1 MSTAQELA
9 EWALKLTWSDLPK
22 DVQKIVKE
30 HALDGFGDAI
40 GGRSTAVASAAV
52 ATIAQYGESNSATIW
67 GSNQKTSVP
76 GAAFINAILI
86 HALDFDD
93 THAGG
98 LVHATAPT
106 LPVAIAL
113 GESLGA
119 SGEDVI
125 AAYAVGLEIICRLGA
140 ATPHGFH
147 SRGLHA
153 TQVCGTIASAVVAA
167 KLMKLS
173 VSQTVNAMG
182 IAGSFSGGL
191 LEFLNTGSSTKQI
204 HPGIAAQ
211 GGITAANL
219 AANGGSGPETVIEG
233 QYGIFST
240 LSARPADI
248 ASVTKDLG
256 KVWQSSQITI
266 KPYPACQLS
275 HVTLDAVKVA
285 WASAKA
291 SNVHFSDIAKISA
304 IVHPDSAKI
313 VCHPRSEKN
322 EPKTPY
328 DAKFS
333 LPWSVA
339 ALLVDGALVV
349 ETFEPDSIKRPEVIA
364 LAGKF
369 EFVEK
374 SEVSAAAAAAG
385 SVEISTHDGRTF
397 VGKVASSAG
406 GPSNRLSLE
415 SLIEKFL
422 LQCQD
427 RLSASAAAD
436 EILHIESTAKIA
448 TISSMLATLGKQGGL
463 NE

>member
-9 EWALKLTWSDLPK
+9 EWALKLTWSDLPTN
-22 DVQKIVKE
+22 VQNIVKE

-40 GGRSTAVASAAV
+40 GGRTTAVANAATETV
-52 ATIAQYGESNSATIW
+52 AQYGESNAATIW
-67 GSNQKTSVP
+67 GSGNKTSVP
-76 GAAFINAILI
+76 AAAFINAILI

-106 LPVAIAL
+106 LPVAMAL

-119 SGEDVI
+119 SGEEVI
-125 AAYAVGLEIICRLGA
+125 TAYAAGLEVICRLGA

-147 SRGLHA
+147 ARGLHA

-173 VSQTVNAMG
+173 VAQTVNAMG

-211 GGITAANL
+211 GGVTAANL
-219 AANGGSGPETVIEG
+219 AANSASGPESVIEG
-233 QYGIFST
+233 QYGIFNA
-240 LSARPADI
+240 LSNRPADI
-248 ASVTKDLG
+248 ASITKDLG
-256 KVWQSSQITI
+256 KDWQCAQITI
-266 KPYPACQLS
+266 KQYPACQLS
-275 HVTLDAVKVA
+275 HVTLDATKIA
-285 WASAKA
+285 WASAKVTGVSIA
-291 SNVHFSDIAKISA
+291 DISKISA

-313 VCHPRSEKN
+313 VCYPRAEKN

-339 ALLVDGALVV
+339 ALLIDGALVV
-349 ETFEPDSIKRPEVIA
+349 DTFEAESIKRPEVIA
-364 LAGKF
+364 LASKF
-369 EFVEK
+369 EYSEK

-385 SVEISTHDGRTF
+385 SVEITTTDGRTF
-397 VGKVASSAG
+397 TGKVASSAG
-406 GPSNRLSLE
+406 GPNNRLTLE
-415 SLIEKFL
+415 ALTEKFV
-422 LQCQD
+422 LQCSD
-427 RLSASAAAD
+427 RSAAQSAAD
-436 EILHIESTAKIA
+436 EILHIESVAKIA
-448 TISSMLATLGKQGGL
+448 TIAAKIATLGK
-463 NE
+463 

>member
-1 MSTAQELA
+1 MTTAQELA

-22 DVQKIVKE
+22 DVQQIVKE
-30 HALDGFGDAI
+30 HALDGFGDAV
-40 GGRSTAVASAAV
+40 GGRSTAVAGAAAATV
-52 ATIAQYGESNSATIW
+52 AHYGESSAATIW
-67 GSNQKTSVP
+67 GTGNKSSVP
-76 GAAFINAILI
+76 AAAFVNAILI

-106 LPVAIAL
+106 LPVAMAL

-119 SGEDVI
+119 TGEEVI
-125 AAYAVGLEIICRLGA
+125 NAYAAGLEIICRLGA

-147 SRGLHA
+147 ARGLHA
-153 TQVCGTIASAVVAA
+153 TQVCGTIAACVVAA

-173 VSQTVNAMG
+173 VAQTVNAMG

-219 AANGGSGPETVIEG
+219 AANCASGPESVIEG
-233 QYGIFST
+233 QYGIFNA
-240 LSARPADI
+240 LSDRPADF
-248 ASVTKDLG
+248 ASVVENLG
-256 KVWQSSQITI
+256 KDWQCAQITI

-275 HVTLDAVKVA
+275 HVTLDAVKIA

-291 SNVHFSDIAKISA
+291 AGVSIADIAKISA

-339 ALLVDGALVV
+339 ALIFDGALVV
-349 ETFEPDSIKRPEVIA
+349 ETFEPESIKRPEVIA
-364 LAGKF
+364 LASKF
-369 EFVEK
+369 EFSEK
-374 SEVSAAAAAAG
+374 SEVAAAAAAAG
-385 SVEISTHDGRTF
+385 AVELTTTDGRSF
-397 VGKVASSAG
+397 SGKVASSAG
-406 GPSNRLSLE
+406 GPNNRLTLVALTEKFVLQCSNR
-415 SLIEKFL
+415 
-422 LQCQD
+422 Q
-427 RLSASAAAD
+427 AAQSVAD
-436 EILHIESTAKIA
+436 EILHIESVAQIATIAAKIA
-448 TISSMLATLGKQGGL
+448 TLGR
-463 NE
+463 

>member
-1 MSTAQELA
+1 MTTAQELA

-22 DVQKIVKE
+22 DVQQIVKE
-30 HALDGFGDAI
+30 HALDGFGDAV
-40 GGRSTAVASAAV
+40 GGRSTAVAGAAAATV
-52 ATIAQYGESNSATIW
+52 AHYGESTAATIW
-67 GSNQKTSVP
+67 GTGNKSSVP
-76 GAAFINAILI
+76 AAAFVNAILI

-106 LPVAIAL
+106 LPVAMAL
-113 GESLGA
+113 GA
-119 SGEDVI
+119 TGEEVI
-125 AAYAVGLEIICRLGA
+125 TAYAAGLEIICRLGA

-147 SRGLHA
+147 ARGLHA
-153 TQVCGTIASAVVAA
+153 TQVCGTIAACVVAA

-173 VSQTVNAMG
+173 VAQTVNAMG

-219 AANGGSGPETVIEG
+219 AANGASGPESVIEG
-233 QYGIFST
+233 QYGIFNA
-240 LSARPADI
+240 LSDRPADF
-248 ASVTKDLG
+248 ASVVKNLG
-256 KVWQSSQITI
+256 QDWQCAQITI

-275 HVTLDAVKVA
+275 HVTLDAVKIA

-291 SNVHFSDIAKISA
+291 AGVSIADIAKISA

-339 ALLVDGALVV
+339 ALIFDGALVV
-349 ETFEPDSIKRPEVIA
+349 ETFEPESIKRPEVIA
-364 LAGKF
+364 LASKF
-369 EFVEK
+369 EFSEK
-374 SEVSAAAAAAG
+374 SEVAAAAAAAG
-385 SVEISTHDGRTF
+385 AVELTTTDGRSF
-397 VGKVASSAG
+397 SGKVASSTG
-406 GPSNRLSLE
+406 GPNNRLTLVALTEKFVLQCSNR
-415 SLIEKFL
+415 
-422 LQCQD
+422 Q
-427 RLSASAAAD
+427 AAQSVAD
-436 EILHIESTAKIA
+436 EILHIESVAQIATIAAKIA
-448 TISSMLATLGKQGGL
+448 TLGR
-463 NE
+463 

>member
-9 EWALKLTWSDLPK
+9 EWALKLTWSDLPA
-22 DVQKIVKE
+22 DVQQIVKE
-30 HALDGFGDAI
+30 HALDGIGDAI
-40 GGRSTAVASAAV
+40 GGRSTVVANAAK
-52 ATIAQYGESNSATIW
+52 ATVSLYGESNAASIW
-67 GSNQKTSVP
+67 GSSERTSVP
-76 GAAFINAILI
+76 AAAFINAILI

-119 SGEDVI
+119 SGEDVVT
-125 AAYAVGLEIICRLGA
+125 AYAVGLEVICRLGA

-147 SRGLHA
+147 ARGLHA

-173 VSQTVNAMG
+173 VEQTVNAMG

-219 AANGGSGPETVIEG
+219 AANSASGPETVIEG
-233 QYGIFST
+233 QYGIYKT
-240 LSARPADI
+240 LSDRPADI
-248 ASVTKDLG
+248 SSITSDLG
-256 KVWQSSQITI
+256 KVWQAAQITI

-285 WASAKA
+285 WANAKA
-291 SNVHFSDIAKISA
+291 SGVAISEIAKISA
-304 IVHPDSAKI
+304 VVHPDSAKI

-339 ALLVDGALVV
+339 ALITDGALIV
-349 ETFEPDSIKRPEVIA
+349 ETFEPNSITRPDVIA
-364 LAGKF
+364 LASKF
-369 EFVEK
+369 EFAEK

-385 SVEISTHDGRTF
+385 SVEITTTDGRTF
-397 VGKVASSAG
+397 TGKVAASAG
-406 GPSNRLSLE
+406 GPTNRLSLAA
-415 SLIEKFL
+415 LTEKFS
-422 LQCQD
+422 LQCGDQQ
-427 RLSASAAAD
+427 AAKSVAD
-436 EILHIESTAKIA
+436 EILHIESVAQIA
-448 TISSMLATLGKQGGL
+448 TISSKIATLGK
-463 NE
+463 

>member
-1 MSTAQELA
+1 MSIAQELA
-9 EWALKLTWSDLPK
+9 KWALKLTWSDLPGH
-22 DVQKIVKE
+22 VQQIVKE

-40 GGRSTAVASAAV
+40 GGRSTSIASAAE
-52 ATIAQYGESNSATIW
+52 ATIAQYGESNAATIW
-67 GSNQKTSVP
+67 GSNEKTSVP

-106 LPVAIAL
+106 LPVAMAL

-119 SGEDVI
+119 SGEEVI
-125 AAYAVGLEIICRLGA
+125 TAYAVGLEVICRLGA

-147 SRGLHA
+147 ARGLHA

-167 KLMKLS
+167 KLLKLS
-173 VSQTVNAMG
+173 VAQTVNAMG

-219 AANGGSGPETVIEG
+219 AANGASGPESVVEG
-233 QYGIFST
+233 QYGIYKA
-240 LSARPADI
+240 LSDRPADI
-248 ASVTKDLG
+248 ANVTFELG
-256 KVWQSSQITI
+256 TFWQCSQITI

-275 HVTLDAVKVA
+275 HVTLDATKVA

-291 SNVHFSDIAKISA
+291 SGVSVSDVVRISA

-339 ALLVDGALVV
+339 ALLVDGTLVV
-349 ETFEPDSIKRPEVIA
+349 DTFEPESIKRSEVIE
-364 LAGKF
+364 LATKF
-369 EFVEK
+369 EFIEK

-385 SVEISTHDGRTF
+385 IVEITSADGRTF
-397 VGKVASSAG
+397 TGKVASSAG
-406 GPSNRLSLE
+406 GPNNRLSLAA
-415 SLIEKFL
+415 LTEKFL
-422 LQCQD
+422 RQCSDVQ
-427 RLSASAAAD
+427 AAIVAAD
-436 EILHIESTAKIA
+436 EILHIERVAQIA
-448 TISSMLATLGKQGGL
+448 SISSKIATLGK
-463 NE
+463 

>member
-1 MSTAQELA
+1 MSTAQDLA
-9 EWALKLTWSDLPK
+9 EWALKLTWADLPK
-22 DVQKIVKE
+22 EVQQVVKE
-30 HALDGFGDAI
+30 HALDGIGDAI
-40 GGRSTAVASAAV
+40 GGRSTAVAMAA
-52 ATIAQYGESNSATIW
+52 ATTVAQYGESNAAAIW
-67 GSNQKTSVP
+67 GSDKRTSVP
-76 GAAFINAILI
+76 AAAFINAILI

-119 SGEDVI
+119 SGAEVI
-125 AAYAVGLEIICRLGA
+125 TAYAAGLEIICRLGG

-147 SRGLHA
+147 ARGLHA

-167 KLMKLS
+167 KLMKLT
-173 VSQTVNAMG
+173 VAQTVNAMG

-211 GGITAANL
+211 GGVTAANL
-219 AANGGSGPETVIEG
+219 AANGASGPETVIEG
-233 QYGIFST
+233 QYGIYKA
-240 LSARPADI
+240 LSDRDFDI
-248 ASVTKDLG
+248 SGITKDLG
-256 KVWQSSQITI
+256 KSWQCAHITI

-291 SNVHFSDIAKISA
+291 SGVTISEIEKISA

-313 VCHPRSEKN
+313 VCHPRDEKN

-339 ALLVDGALVV
+339 ALIIDGALVV
-349 ETFEPDSIKRPEVIA
+349 DTFETASIKRPAVIE
-364 LAGKF
+364 LAKKF
-369 EFVEK
+369 SFLEK
-374 SEVSAAAAAAG
+374 SEVAAAAAAAG
-385 SVEISTHDGRTF
+385 SVEISTTDGRTF
-397 VGKVASSAG
+397 TGKVSSSAG
-406 GPSNRLSLE
+406 GPNNRLSLP
-415 SLIEKFL
+415 SLTEKFVM
-422 LQCQD
+422 QC
-427 RLSASAAAD
+427 SNPEAAKSAAD
-436 EILHIESTAKIA
+436 EVLHIESVAQIATITAKIA
-448 TISSMLATLGKQGGL
+448 TLGA
-463 NE
+463 

>member
-9 EWALKLTWSDLPK
+9 EWALKLTWSDLPAS
-22 DVQKIVKE
+22 VQQIVKE

-40 GGRSTAVASAAV
+40 GGRSTTVARAAAETV
-52 ATIAQYGESNSATIW
+52 AQYGESNAATIW

-76 GAAFINAILI
+76 GAAFVNAILI

-106 LPVAIAL
+106 LPVAMAL

-119 SGEDVI
+119 TGEEVI
-125 AAYAVGLEIICRLGA
+125 TAYAVGLEVICRLGA

-147 SRGLHA
+147 ARGLHA

-173 VSQTVNAMG
+173 VAKTVDAMG

-211 GGITAANL
+211 GGITAANF
-219 AANGGSGPETVIEG
+219 AANGASGPETVLEG
-233 QYGIFST
+233 QYGIFKS
-240 LSARPADI
+240 LSDRPSDMQSI
-248 ASVTKDLG
+248 TEKLG
-256 KVWQSSQITI
+256 TIWQCSQITI

-275 HVTLDAVKVA
+275 HVTLDAIKVA

-291 SNVHFSDIAKISA
+291 SGVRVSDVAKISA

-339 ALLVDGALVV
+339 ALLIDGALVV
-349 ETFEPDSIKRPEVIA
+349 DTFEPESIKRPEVIA
-364 LAGKF
+364 LARKF
-369 EFVEK
+369 EFTEK
-374 SEVSAAAAAAG
+374 NEVSAAAAAAG
-385 SVEISTHDGRTF
+385 SVEISTLNGDSF
-397 VGKVASSAG
+397 SGKVASSTG
-406 GPSNRLSLE
+406 GPNNRLPLAA
-415 SLIEKFL
+415 LTEKFL
-422 LQCQD
+422 LQCSDHQA
-427 RLSASAAAD
+427 ASAAAD
-436 EILHIESTAKIA
+436 EILHIESVAQIANISLKI
-448 TISSMLATLGKQGGL
+448 ATLGK
-463 NE
+463 